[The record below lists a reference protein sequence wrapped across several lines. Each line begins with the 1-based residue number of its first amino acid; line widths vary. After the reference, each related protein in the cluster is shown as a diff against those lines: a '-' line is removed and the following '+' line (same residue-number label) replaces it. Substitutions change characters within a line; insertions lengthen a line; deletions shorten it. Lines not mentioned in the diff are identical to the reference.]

1 MVAELQHITYNEW
14 LPLIIGN
21 LAMERFSLTTNP
33 HGYSSDYDDDVNPSM
48 TNEFTGAAFRF
59 GHSTVQGKLL

>member
-1 MVAELQHITYNEW
+1 
-14 LPLIIGN
+14 
-21 LAMERFSLTTNP
+21 MERFSLNTNP